1 MVNIIRNSKKEYYA
15 ILLIE
20 NKQNIQG
27 TWKVLNS
34 VIHKRKYK
42 GEYPNNFIKDNRII
56 NNINEIV
63 NEFNDYF
70 VKIFYNL
77 ANKISI

>member
-1 MVNIIRNSKKEYYA
+1 M
-15 ILLIE
+15 
-20 NKQNIQG
+20 
-27 TWKVLNS
+27 LNS

-42 GEYPNNFIKDNRII
+42 GEYPNHFIKENRII

-70 VKIFYNL
+70 VKIGYNL
-77 ANKISI
+77 ANKIVHSQNKYINIDSTHKSSN